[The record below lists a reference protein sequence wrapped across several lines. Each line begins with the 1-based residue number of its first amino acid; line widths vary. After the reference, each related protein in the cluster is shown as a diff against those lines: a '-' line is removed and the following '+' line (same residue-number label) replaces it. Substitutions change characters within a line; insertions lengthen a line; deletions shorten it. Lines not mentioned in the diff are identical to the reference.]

1 MNKHKVKAFTI
12 MEVTITMIIAA
23 ILMGI
28 TYTTYSIIS
37 KSYLSFNTK
46 NNDMAALEQLDKL
59 LRRDFDQAEII
70 QKETGGIIIKNTDHT
85 VTYEFTPDFIVRTAG
100 IVDTFKIKTE
110 EIMTSFEG
118 HPVNEAGSSEE
129 QNRLDELG
137 INLLYQNEKIPYY
150 YHKQYSSVNL
160 IQRNPNAVN

>member
-1 MNKHKVKAFTI
+1 MNKHRVKAFTI
-12 MEVTITMIIAA
+12 MEVTITMVIAS

-46 NNDMAALEQLDKL
+46 NNDLAALEQLDKL

-70 QKETGGIIIKNTDHT
+70 QKETGGITIKNANHM
-85 VTYEFTPDFIVRTAG
+85 VTYEFTPDFIVRIAG
-100 IVDTFKIKTE
+100 IEDTFKVKTE
-110 EIMTSFEG
+110 EITTSFEG
-118 HPVNEAGSSEE
+118 QSVKETGSSEE
-129 QNRLDELG
+129 QNRLDQLSFTLG
-137 INLLYQNEKIPYY
+137 YQNEKIPYY

-160 IQRNPNAVN
+160 IQRNPNAIN

>member
-1 MNKHKVKAFTI
+1 MNARRVKAFTI
-12 MEVTITMIIAA
+12 MEVTVTMMIAS

-37 KSYLSFNTK
+37 KSYLSFNRK
-46 NNDMAALEQLDKL
+46 NSDMAALEQLDKL
-59 LRRDFDQAEII
+59 LKRDFERAEII
-70 QKETGGIIIKNTDHT
+70 QKETGGITIKNAEHT
-85 VTYEFTPDFIVRTAG
+85 VTYEFNPDFIVRTAG

-110 EIMTSFEG
+110 EITTSFEG
-118 HPVNEAGSSEE
+118 LPVNEVGSSEE

-160 IQRNPNAVN
+160 IQRNPNALN

>member
-1 MNKHKVKAFTI
+1 MNKHRVKAFTI
-12 MEVTITMIIAA
+12 MEVTITMVIAS

-59 LRRDFDQAEII
+59 LRRDFEQAEII
-70 QKETGGIIIKNTDHT
+70 QKETGGIVIKNTDHT
-85 VTYEFTPDFIVRTAG
+85 VTYEFNPDFIVRTTG
-100 IVDTFKIKTE
+100 IVDTFKVKTE
-110 EIMTSFEG
+110 EITTSFEG
-118 HPVNEAGSSEE
+118 QPVNEAGSSEE